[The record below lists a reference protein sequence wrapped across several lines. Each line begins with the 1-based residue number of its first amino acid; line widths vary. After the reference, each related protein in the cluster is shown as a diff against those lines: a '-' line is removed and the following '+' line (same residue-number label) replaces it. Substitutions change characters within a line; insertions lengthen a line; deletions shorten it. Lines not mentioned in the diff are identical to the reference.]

1 MFTPYWDAVKKI
13 VDNSSERFNVPGHHN
28 YPEDDFHKMFT
39 EYDIP
44 QIINTV
50 DKGENHGLQ
59 QALDEASRAY
69 GAGKTWFLTGGAS
82 QGNRMAGLMLGQLGE
97 KNGVVIT
104 QRNLHSSLFDGL
116 IMSGLDALFLQP
128 SVDYESGIPHG
139 VTVQQVEEAL
149 TNTVAH
155 VKALIIQTPSYFG
168 AVADIERFKKLT
180 TKHNIPL
187 IIDNAWGSHFGFHEK
202 FPESML
208 KLGADVVISSTHK
221 MGGSLT
227 QSAMLFLNKNEWFPI
242 LEPLLER
249 AYLLTQSTSTSAILL
264 ASLDVSRAI
273 MEENYDNFAASVEE
287 AEEFKRLVRKTRV
300 LTVANDNMVN
310 FPDIKEIDPM
320 KVAVNVSQLGIT
332 GFELHE
338 RLLAEHGIFTEM
350 ATNTIVLF
358 IFGIYPKGGI
368 TRFVDIIMSYKRD
381 VPTDFPVNPIPPA
394 VKVMQIRDAFFAEYE
409 IVPHNKAVGRVSPD
423 MLSAYPPGIP
433 NMLPG
438 EVLTQDV
445 INFLR
450 RVARSQGGYIRGGV
464 DSQMDTFRVIKE

>member
-1 MFTPYWDAVKKI
+1 MSTPYWDAVKKI

-28 YPEDDFHKMFT
+28 YPSDSFHKMFT

-50 DKGENHGLQ
+50 DKGENNGLQ
-59 QALDEASRAY
+59 QALTEASRVY
-69 GAGKTWFLTGGAS
+69 GAGRTWFLTSGAS
-82 QGNRMAGLMLGQLGE
+82 QGNRMAGIMLGQMGGD
-97 KNGVVIT
+97 KGIVVT

-116 IMSGLDALFLQP
+116 IISGLDALFLHP

-139 VTVQQVEEAL
+139 VTVQQVEQALNEA
-149 TNTVAH
+149 TVP

-168 AVADIERFKKLT
+168 AVADVEGFKKLT

-242 LEPLLER
+242 LEPLIER
-249 AYLLTQSTSTSAILL
+249 AYLITQSTSTSALLL
-264 ASLDVSRAI
+264 ASLDVSRSI
-273 MEENYDNFAASVEE
+273 MEQNYENFGKALQE
-287 AEEFKRLVRKTRV
+287 AEEFKSLVRKTRV

-310 FPDIKEIDPM
+310 FPDVKTIDPM
-320 KVAVNVSQLGIT
+320 KVAVNVSQLGVT

-338 RLLAEHGIFTEM
+338 RLLSEHGIFTEM

-358 IFGIYPKGGI
+358 IFGIYPKGDI
-368 TRFVDIIMSYKRD
+368 SKFVDIIMSYQKD
-381 VPTDFPVNPIPPA
+381 TPTDFAVNPIPQSS
-394 VKVMQIRDAFFAEYE
+394 KVMPIREAFFAEHE
-409 IVPHNKAVGRVSPD
+409 IVPHKEAIGRISSD

-433 NMLPG
+433 NILPG
-438 EVLTQDV
+438 EVLQKDV
-445 INFLR
+445 IDFLR
-450 RVARSQGGYIRGGV
+450 RVARSQGGYIRGGI
-464 DSQMDTFRVIKE
+464 DAAMDNFRVVK